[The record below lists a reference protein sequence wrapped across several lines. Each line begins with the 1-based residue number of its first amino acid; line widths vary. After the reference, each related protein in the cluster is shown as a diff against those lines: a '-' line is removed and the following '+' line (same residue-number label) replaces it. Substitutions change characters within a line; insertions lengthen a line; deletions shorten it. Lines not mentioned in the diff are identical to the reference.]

1 MCAPLCSKPLSQEP
15 GAGSLPFLLARV
27 DIWRAA
33 AISLSG
39 ALLIYLVA
47 VPLLFLIYG
56 SFSTGMPGRPGIFS
70 VGKYAE
76 VLTDSRSYRLM
87 WCSFVYAAGSSLI
100 SFVIG
105 ASIGWLIQRTDLPA
119 KGLFTFLALFPLFM
133 PTVLIS
139 VGWILLLDA
148 NVGLINRIL
157 QSIFGLAGAPFDV
170 FSLTGIIWVRGVI
183 DVPLVFLW
191 LWPAFVAMDPSLEEA
206 AAMSRAG
213 PAAVVR
219 TITLPLILPAL
230 AATFLISFVASIED
244 VTVPIF
250 IGLPAGIN
258 VFASEIYLATT
269 RVPSDIHAASV
280 YAVML
285 LGITMALTVIYR
297 RLTYHTERYVII
309 RGRGYR
315 PSLARL
321 GRARFPLTVCLSS
334 VLAVVVGMPIFVL
347 LWTSF
352 SRYLQVPSLAGLRNL
367 SWIWYETLLV
377 DPMVLRGFVNSA
389 VLGVSTGIVV
399 MLLAMIVG
407 WVVIRSRSRF
417 GDILDFLAFMP
428 IAIPGLVTGLSLM
441 WLYLALPLRIYGTLW
456 ILIIAYITRF
466 IPYGVR
472 LAYSGFT
479 QLHPELEEAA
489 YLSGSGWGKCLRT
502 ISIPLLAPTLAA
514 GMIYVFLRAFR
525 ELPASLLLT
534 SFGIE
539 PYSVVAYHI
548 WTAGESAKTAAY
560 GMVAIV
566 FMTAVVLAVQ
576 HLIGKRYFL
585 Q

>member
-1 MCAPLCSKPLSQEP
+1 MPLSSKPLSHEL
-15 GAGSLPFLLARV
+15 GTGSQLSFLSGRV
-27 DIWRAA
+27 DIWRAV
-33 AISLSG
+33 AIFFSS

-47 VPLLFLIYG
+47 VPLFFLIYG
-56 SFSTGMPGRPGIFS
+56 SFSTAMPGRPGS
-70 VGKYAE
+70 LSTGKYAE
-76 VLTDSRSYRLM
+76 VVTDPRSYRLM
-87 WCSFVYAAGSSLI
+87 WYSFVYAAGSSVI

-105 ASIGWLIQRTDLPA
+105 AAIAWLVQRTDLPS

-157 QSIFGLAGAPFDV
+157 QSLFGLESAAFDV
-170 FSLTGIIWVRGVI
+170 FTLSGIIWVRGVI

-213 PAAVVR
+213 PATVVR

-280 YAVML
+280 YAVAL
-285 LGITMALTVIYR
+285 LGITVALTVIYR

-315 PSLARL
+315 PSLTRL
-321 GRARFPLTVCLSS
+321 GRARLPLTVCLSA
-334 VLAVVVGMPIFVL
+334 VLAVIVGLPIFVL

-367 SWIWYETLLV
+367 SWTWYQTLLV
-377 DPMVLRGFVNSA
+377 DPMVLRGFVNSTI
-389 VLGVSTGIVV
+389 LGVTTGIVV

-417 GDILDFLAFMP
+417 GNILDFLAFMP

-441 WLYLALPLRIYGTLW
+441 WLYLALPLPIYGTLW
-456 ILIIAYITRF
+456 ILIIAYVTRF

-472 LAYSGFT
+472 LAYSGFS

-502 ISIPLLAPTLAA
+502 ISLPLLAPTLTA

-548 WTAGESAKTAAY
+548 WAAGESAKTAAY
-560 GMVAIV
+560 GMVAII
-566 FMTAVVLAVQ
+566 FMTAVVLGVQ
-576 HLIGKRYFL
+576 RLIGKRYFL